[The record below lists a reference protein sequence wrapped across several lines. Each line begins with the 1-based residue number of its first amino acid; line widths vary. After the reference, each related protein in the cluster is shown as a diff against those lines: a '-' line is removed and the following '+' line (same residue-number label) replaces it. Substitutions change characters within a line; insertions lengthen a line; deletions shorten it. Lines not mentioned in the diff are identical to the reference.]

1 MKKNIM
7 FVMATIIV
15 ATFFLMKE
23 NREENISDITLA
35 NIEAL
40 AQSEGFIDD
49 GTCYHSISTAAGS
62 QVRYCGTCTFIPNS
76 IGNWPYTGKCW

>member
-7 FVMATIIV
+7 LVMATIIV

>member
-23 NREENISDITLA
+23 NREENISDLTLA

-40 AQSEGFIDD
+40 ANDEFDNGYF
-49 GTCYHSISTAAGS
+49 CYG
-62 QVRYCGTCTFIPNS
+62 
-76 IGNWPYTGKCW
+76 TGKVTCPYSGQQVAGYYIKRNIE

>member
-7 FVMATIIV
+7 FVMAVIIV
-15 ATFFLMKE
+15 ATLFLIKE

-40 AQSEGFIDD
+40 ANDEFDNGYF
-49 GTCYHSISTAAGS
+49 CYG
-62 QVRYCGTCTFIPNS
+62 
-76 IGNWPYTGKCW
+76 TGKVTCPYSGLKVAGYYIKRNIE

>member
-7 FVMATIIV
+7 LVMAIIIV
-15 ATFFLMKE
+15 ATFFLIKG

-40 AQSEGFIDD
+40 ANDEFDNGYF
-49 GTCYHSISTAAGS
+49 CYG
-62 QVRYCGTCTFIPNS
+62 
-76 IGNWPYTGKCW
+76 TGKVTCPYSGQQVAGYFIRRNIE